1 MYFSSFQ
8 RDTNKRKRKGETIFL
23 KTENSNLHGFELRRP
38 LSKGTDLLF
47 QVIKAIINQ
56 ERKKETLNFE
66 QAPVLDDKE
75 KVPMEVDHVALGI
88 IENDLELDAA
98 DCRQVR
104 EQGAFSHNDAAG
116 DSQVNDDQAQQDPEA
131 PHKM

>member
-1 MYFSSFQ
+1 
-8 RDTNKRKRKGETIFL
+8 
-23 KTENSNLHGFELRRP
+23 
-38 LSKGTDLLF
+38 
-47 QVIKAIINQ
+47 
-56 ERKKETLNFE
+56 
-66 QAPVLDDKE
+66 
-75 KVPMEVDHVALGI
+75 MEVDHVALGI